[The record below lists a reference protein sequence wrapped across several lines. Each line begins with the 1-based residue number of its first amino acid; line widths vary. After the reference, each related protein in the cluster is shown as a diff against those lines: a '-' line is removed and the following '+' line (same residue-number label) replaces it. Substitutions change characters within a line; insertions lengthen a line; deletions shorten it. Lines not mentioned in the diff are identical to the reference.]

1 MTRYRETN
9 AISRWWNIVIEA
21 SSAAVA
27 IHYAAP
33 WNEKAD
39 SRG

>member
-1 MTRYRETN
+1 MTQSRETN

-21 SSAAVA
+21 SAAAVA

-33 WNEKAD
+33 WSNEAD